1 MDTNLQ
7 VEAVD
12 GAQPR
17 PGPYVDAGAQD
28 WRLEAS
34 MLPGLALVVDAAICL
49 ACGWLTWLI
58 RFENPDIDIGYVL
71 VIALLAMLH
80 LNVMAWCGGYKLQR
94 LHKLSDQVRIIA
106 LASAFTLF
114 IALLL
119 GFAIKVTANYSRIFI
134 ASWFAASFVGL
145 VGGRAVLKALIAH
158 RQRTGRLGRRVLV
171 VGTGMLA
178 VKMADHLRR
187 HSTEFSVIGFLSAE
201 DMVDGGP
208 RRVANGDIVG
218 SLADVVD
225 VCRAYRVDLV
235 VIALPWSDT
244 EGLDKVALLTSAAP
258 ADVRLGTPFI
268 ETPFPHK
275 PVSQLSGLPVI
286 DLANR
291 PFAGWTRIWKRLEDI
306 LIAAFALVLLSPVL
320 LVVAVLVK
328 LDSRGPVFFAQRR
341 HGFANSEI
349 LVYKFR
355 TMRVASDV
363 SQAQRNDPRVTGI
376 GRILRRL
383 SLDELP
389 QLVNVLQGRMSLVG
403 PRPHAIEH
411 SDGFA
416 ASVDRYFSRHR
427 VKPGITGW
435 AQVNGLRGEIRT
447 PNDIR
452 RRIEFDLHYVDTW
465 SILFD
470 LRIMLRTLLIVFNS
484 KNAY

>member
-7 VEAVD
+7 LETVHD
-12 GAQPR
+12 AQPS
-17 PGPYVDAGAQD
+17 PGPYVNAGAQD

-34 MLPGLALVVDAAICL
+34 MLPGLALFVDAAICL
-49 ACGWLTWLI
+49 ACGWLMWLI
-58 RFENPDIDIGYVL
+58 RFENFVMDIGYLL
-71 VIALLAMLH
+71 VITLLAMLH

-94 LHKLSDQVRIIA
+94 LHRLSDQVRIVA
-106 LASAFTLF
+106 LGSAFTLF

-119 GFAIKVTANYSRIFI
+119 GFATKVTANYSRIFI

-145 VGGRAVLKALIAH
+145 VGGRAILKALIAH
-158 RQRTGRLGRRVLV
+158 RRRTGRLGRRVLI
-171 VGTGMLA
+171 VGTGVLA

-187 HSTEFSVIGFLSAE
+187 DSTEFSVIGFLSAE

-208 RRVANGDIVG
+208 RRVANAAIVG
-218 SLADVVD
+218 SVAEVVD
-225 VCRAYRVDLV
+225 VCRAYRADLV
-235 VIALPWSDT
+235 VIALPWSDA
-244 EGLDKVALLTSAAP
+244 ESLDKVALLSSAAP
-258 ADVRLGTPFI
+258 VDVRLGTPFI

-306 LIAAFALVLLSPVL
+306 LIASFALVLLSPVL
-320 LVVAVLVK
+320 LVVGVLVK
-328 LDSRGPVFFAQRR
+328 FESRGPVFFVQRR

-355 TMRVASDV
+355 TMQAASDI
-363 SQAQRNDPRVTGI
+363 SQAQRNDPRVTRI

-416 ASVDRYFSRHR
+416 ASVDRYFARHR

-435 AQVNGLRGEIRT
+435 AQVNGLRGEVKT
-447 PNDIR
+447 ANDIR
-452 RRIEFDLHYVDTW
+452 RRIEFDLHYVEKW

-470 LRIMLRTLLIVFNS
+470 LRIMFRTLLIVFNS